1 MATSASRAN
10 PARVFIDSSVLI
22 AAAISA
28 TGSARDLLNLGL
40 AGTIQLIVSTFVLME
55 GQRNIARKVPRAL
68 PVFALIRTS
77 LERRVVDP
85 SPQLI
90 ATVAQTIA
98 AKDAPIVAAALTAQ
112 ADYLATYDRKHLLGQ
127 AAQIQATFK
136 LTVTTPDQII
146 SQL

>member
-1 MATSASRAN
+1 MANSASATSLV
-10 PARVFIDSSVLI
+10 RVFIDSSVLI

-28 TGSARDLLNLGL
+28 TGSARDLINLGL
-40 AGTIQLIVSTFVLME
+40 AGTDQLIVSTFVLTE
-55 GQRNIARKVPRAL
+55 AQRNIARKVPRDL

-90 ATVAQTIA
+90 ATVAQTIT

-112 ADYLATYDRKHLLGQ
+112 ADHLAT
-127 AAQIQATFK
+127 
-136 LTVTTPDQII
+136 
-146 SQL
+146 